1 MMLWLQGV
9 FGSSPYTDIQ
19 CGVFLASEQKL
30 TLVFC
35 PRVHERSVASSEYE
49 RKKELAND
57 LEERRVFW
65 PAVHSVLQC

>member
-1 MMLWLQGV
+1 MMLWLQGL

-49 RKKELAND
+49 RKN
-57 LEERRVFW
+57 
-65 PAVHSVLQC
+65 